1 MLPKPLVT
9 LLERHT
15 RMLEHNLLDRMLGKL
30 PMLREELVPA
40 SEDNLQGSCRTVADA
55 RMKRKD
61 P

>member
-15 RMLEHNLLDRMLGKL
+15 LMLEHNLLDRMLEKL

-40 SEDNLQGSCRTVADA
+40 SEVNLQGSCRTVADA
-55 RMKRKD
+55 RMKRQD